1 MAVGVYPGSFNPP
14 TVAHLAIAEAAV
26 RQCGL
31 DRVDLALAR
40 RPLGKDAAGP
50 AALDERRAVLEAV
63 AASRSWLG
71 VVVTGHR
78 LVVDI
83 ARGYDV
89 VVMGADKWAQVT
101 DPAWYG
107 DDPAARDRAVAAL
120 PRLAVAPRAAS
131 DLVAGALP
139 EGAVVLDVHPDHHHV
154 SATGVRQG
162 RHDWLVPEAAP
173 LVRPEWRPGSP
184 PDDRRA

>member
-40 RPLGKDAAGP
+40 RPLGKDAADL

-63 AASRSWLG
+63 AASRPWLG
-71 VVVTGHR
+71 VVVSEHR
-78 LVVDI
+78 LVVDL

-120 PRLAVAPRAAS
+120 PRVAVAPRAAT
-131 DLVAGALP
+131 DLATGALP
-139 EGAVVLDVHPDHHHV
+139 PGAVVLDVHPDHHHV

-162 RHDWLVPEAAP
+162 RRDWLVPEAAP
-173 LVRPEWRPGSP
+173 LVPIE
-184 PDDRRA
+184 DRSD